1 MGGAQPLAVTMNGG
15 VALCIDVDPHR
26 IQRRLETRYLDEAAD
41 SLDDAI
47 ARCVRA
53 RDERRPLSVGVCGN
67 AAVLVPRLFELDS
80 SAQQA
85 QARSATARC
94 LSSISTTRCASAR
107 ARPATRRCKQ
117 VRRITTMKIL
127 RGTVAGLGML
137 LAAALP
143 GIAAAQEIDTGN
155 TSWMLTSSALV
166 LFMTIPGLSLF
177 YAGMVRAKN
186 ALSVMMQCFT
196 ITCLMTILWVLY
208 VYTLA
213 FGPDIGG
220 FIGGFD
226 KAFMAGV
233 TYDAV
238 SGSIPESVFA
248 MFQGTFAI
256 ITPALIVGA
265 FAERMKFSALL
276 WFMALWVT
284 LVYGPVA
291 HWVWGGGWLGS
302 MGVKDFAGGT
312 VVHINAGIAG
322 LVAAMVMGRRRGYPQ
337 TPMKPSN
344 LVLTMVGAG
353 MLWVGWF
360 GFNAGSE
367 LAADGVAGMAMLVTQ
382 VATAAAA
389 LTWMF
394 LEWTSHGKPS
404 ALGLVSGAV
413 AGLVAITPASGFVG
427 PMGSL
432 VIGIAS
438 GACCYFAVV
447 KAKRAFGYDDSLD
460 AFGVHGVGGIVG
472 ALLTGV
478 FIDAGLGGAGLD
490 EGVTMVG
497 QLIKQFVGVGV
508 TIVYCGVV
516 SFIILKVVD
525 AIVGLRV
532 TEEQEQEGLDLVL
545 HDEQGYNLT

>member
-1 MGGAQPLAVTMNGG
+1 
-15 VALCIDVDPHR
+15 
-26 IQRRLETRYLDEAAD
+26 
-41 SLDDAI
+41 
-47 ARCVRA
+47 
-53 RDERRPLSVGVCGN
+53 
-67 AAVLVPRLFELDS
+67 
-80 SAQQA
+80 
-85 QARSATARC
+85 
-94 LSSISTTRCASAR
+94 
-107 ARPATRRCKQ
+107 
-117 VRRITTMKIL
+117 
-127 RGTVAGLGML
+127 
-137 LAAALP
+137 
-143 GIAAAQEIDTGN
+143 
-155 TSWMLTSSALV
+155 
-166 LFMTIPGLSLF
+166 
-177 YAGMVRAKN
+177 
-186 ALSVMMQCFT
+186 
-196 ITCLMTILWVLY
+196 
-208 VYTLA
+208 
-213 FGPDIGG
+213 
-220 FIGGFD
+220 
-226 KAFMAGV
+226 
-233 TYDAV
+233 
-238 SGSIPESVFA
+238 
-248 MFQGTFAI
+248 
-256 ITPALIVGA
+256 
-265 FAERMKFSALL
+265 
-276 WFMALWVT
+276 
-284 LVYGPVA
+284 
-291 HWVWGGGWLGS
+291 
-302 MGVKDFAGGT
+302 
-312 VVHINAGIAG
+312 
-322 LVAAMVMGRRRGYPQ
+322 
-337 TPMKPSN
+337 MKPSN

>member
-1 MGGAQPLAVTMNGG
+1 
-15 VALCIDVDPHR
+15 
-26 IQRRLETRYLDEAAD
+26 
-41 SLDDAI
+41 
-47 ARCVRA
+47 
-53 RDERRPLSVGVCGN
+53 
-67 AAVLVPRLFELDS
+67 
-80 SAQQA
+80 
-85 QARSATARC
+85 
-94 LSSISTTRCASAR
+94 
-107 ARPATRRCKQ
+107 
-117 VRRITTMKIL
+117 
-127 RGTVAGLGML
+127 
-137 LAAALP
+137 
-143 GIAAAQEIDTGN
+143 
-155 TSWMLTSSALV
+155 
-166 LFMTIPGLSLF
+166 
-177 YAGMVRAKN
+177 
-186 ALSVMMQCFT
+186 
-196 ITCLMTILWVLY
+196 
-208 VYTLA
+208 
-213 FGPDIGG
+213 
-220 FIGGFD
+220 
-226 KAFMAGV
+226 
-233 TYDAV
+233 
-238 SGSIPESVFA
+238 
-248 MFQGTFAI
+248 
-256 ITPALIVGA
+256 
-265 FAERMKFSALL
+265 
-276 WFMALWVT
+276 MALWVT

-432 VIGIAS
+432 VIGVAS

-490 EGVTMVG
+490 EGVTMAG

-516 SFIILKVVD
+516 SFIILKVLDV
-525 AIVGLRV
+525 IIGLRV